1 MGQSVGKLT
10 VVRYED
16 VNPVDCVPVV
26 VGTYTAYGCV
36 KTVTPPGQTR
46 ELVDNSCLEDDF
58 GSHEPGGENPT
69 TMVLNIA
76 FDVGSGVD
84 DKLQEQYDA
93 QCAFNVQITNP
104 KWAKQYQFPAK
115 IASLE
120 PQEIS
125 RTDIMVMQVTFAR
138 TGALTRP
145 ANP

>member
-1 MGQSVGKLT
+1 MPQTVGALT

-16 VNPVDCVPVV
+16 VDPGDCSVV
-26 VGTYTAYGCV
+26 AAGTYTAYGCV
-36 KTVTPPGQTR
+36 KSVTPPGQTR
-46 ELVDNSCLEDDF
+46 ELVDISCLEDAF
-58 GSHEPGGENPT
+58 GAHEPGSETPT
-69 TMVLNIA
+69 SMVLNIA

-84 DKLQEQYDA
+84 DKLQEQYDS

-104 KWAKQYQFPAK
+104 KWTKQYQFPAK
-115 IASLE
+115 VAALE
-120 PQEIS
+120 PQEIN